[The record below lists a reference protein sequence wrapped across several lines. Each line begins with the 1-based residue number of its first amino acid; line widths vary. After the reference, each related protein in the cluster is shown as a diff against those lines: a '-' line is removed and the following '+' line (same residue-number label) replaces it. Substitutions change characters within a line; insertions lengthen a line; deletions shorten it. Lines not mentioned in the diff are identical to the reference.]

1 MSASGQTKPSA
12 DAFPQVGLVIQ
23 PVDLH
28 PKEITSRDDAPN
40 PSALDDRKMTKTA
53 IAHLTQCVYCAI
65 IGSDGNWIGRH
76 RLRQRGRFGV
86 LAFGKRALRPD
97 R

>member
-12 DAFPQVGLVIQ
+12 DAFPQVGFVIQ

-40 PSALDDRKMTKTA
+40 PSALDDRKMTETA

-65 IGSDGNWIGRH
+65 IGSDGNGIGRSNDPMLFSAII
-76 RLRQRGRFGV
+76 LRASNTEASG
-86 LAFGKRALRPD
+86 
-97 R
+97 